1 MAKGKGKKNNFIV
14 QGGILAF
21 ASIISRIIGLVYRIP
36 LTNIIGDEGNG
47 IYSSA
52 FNVYSIILLL
62 SSYSLPLA
70 VSKLVSIRVA
80 KGQRKNAYRIYK
92 GSLLFAMIVGGI
104 ATAITFFGAN
114 FLAGDLMKSS
124 MSVLSLKVLA
134 PAIFIVAVMGVMR
147 GYFQGVGTT
156 MPTAVSQLI
165 EQIVN
170 AIISIVAA
178 WYLFRYGEKVAA
190 ILMDPSYAAAYGAA
204 GGTVG
209 TVLGALSG
217 LLFLLF
223 VMKIYKGV
231 IRKQMRRDHT
241 RQKESWGAIYKALL
255 LTIVPV
261 LLSTT
266 VYNISAI
273 IDQGIFN
280 NIMHLQGYTLK
291 EYNSLYGIYNMKYKT
306 LSNVPVAL
314 ASAMAASCVPSIS
327 GAFTSGNMGLVRN
340 KIHTATRVTMVISIP
355 CAVGLFVLAKPI
367 LTLLLNDSTDLAS
380 NLLRIGSITV
390 IFYSLSTLSNGI
402 LQGINRM
409 RDPVIHA
416 IVSLVIHVVAFVVL
430 ITGFKLNIYAMLYAD
445 IIFAFC
451 MCIFNAMSIKRH
463 AKYHQEIVKTFIVP
477 IISSSFMGVVVWLL
491 YKLIHVVTK
500 SNALGTIISIIIGVV
515 VYFVTFLLL
524 KGMDKEE
531 LASFPGG
538 RTLGQIATK
547 LHLIR

>member
-52 FNVYSIILLL
+52 FNIYSIILLL

-70 VSKLVSIRVA
+70 VSKLVSLRIA

-92 GSLLFAMIVGGI
+92 GSLTFAVVVGGVFSL
-104 ATAITFFGAN
+104 ITFFGAK
-114 FLAGDLMKSS
+114 FLAGDLMKSP
-124 MSVLSLKVLA
+124 MSILSLKVLA

-147 GYFQGVGTT
+147 GYFQGIGTT

-165 EQIVN
+165 EQIFN
-170 AIISIVAA
+170 AVFSILAA
-178 WYLFRYGEKVAA
+178 WYLFHYGEKVAA
-190 ILMDPSYAAAYGAA
+190 LLMDSSYAAAYGAA

-209 TVLGALSG
+209 TVVGALFG
-217 LLFLLF
+217 LLFLIF
-223 VMKIYKGV
+223 VMKLYKTV
-231 IRKQMRRDHT
+231 IKKQLRRDHS
-241 RQKESWGAIYKALL
+241 REKESWASVYKALL

-266 VYNISAI
+266 VYNVSSI

-280 NIMHLQGYTLK
+280 NIMHMQGYSLK

-314 ASAMAASCVPSIS
+314 ASAMAASSVPSIT
-327 GAFTSGNMGLVRN
+327 GAFTSGNMSLVRN
-340 KIHTATRVTMVISIP
+340 KIHSATRVTMVISIP
-355 CAVGLFVLAKPI
+355 CAVGFFVLAKPI
-367 LTLLLNDSTDLAS
+367 LMLLLNDGSDLAS
-380 NLLRIGSITV
+380 SLLRIGSITV
-390 IFYSLSTLSNGI
+390 ILYSLSTLSNGI
-402 LQGINRM
+402 LQGLNRM

-416 IVSLVIHVVAFVVL
+416 LLALVIHILAFVVL
-430 ITGFKLNIYAMLYAD
+430 IAGFKLNIYAMVYAD

-451 MCIFNAMSIKRH
+451 MCIFNALSIKRH
-463 AKYHQEIVKTFIVP
+463 AKYSQEVLKTFIVP
-477 IISSSFMGVVVWLL
+477 LISSVFMGVVVWIS
-491 YKLIHVVTK
+491 YKIIYAAVA
-500 SNALGTIISIIIGVV
+500 SNALGTIISIGLGVI
-515 VYFVTFLLL
+515 VYFVAFLLL

-531 LASFPGG
+531 LQAFPGG
-538 RTLGQIATK
+538 RTLVRIASR
-547 LHLIR
+547 LHLL